1 MVGESI
7 CLAVAGRYLSEEGEF
22 VLNARLASA
31 PPPNDRCVNAQPLA
45 FPDEVVA
52 ENFASRPESGVFPCP
67 SGEFGLWYSF
77 TAPAEGVY
85 KFDTKSTREA
95 QPDIALFST
104 RGGVVMACSD
114 LPNPAVSAR
123 LMAGQQVLVRVS
135 SNVFTRGE
143 VVLSVGPDRPS
154 AVPMDAGVASDDA
167 ASIDDA
173 GTPVDD
179 ASAAADAAPRADAIS
194 SPDAAPRPDAASAID
209 AGTKDLATEGC
220 SCSEASGAPQI
231 AHLLLGLILLMA
243 LRARPR

>member
-85 KFDTKSTREA
+85 KFDARGAARHRAVLDARRRGDGLQRPA
-95 QPDIALFST
+95 QP
-104 RGGVVMACSD
+104 GGV
-114 LPNPAVSAR
+114 
-123 LMAGQQVLVRVS
+123 
-135 SNVFTRGE
+135 
-143 VVLSVGPDRPS
+143 
-154 AVPMDAGVASDDA
+154 
-167 ASIDDA
+167 
-173 GTPVDD
+173 
-179 ASAAADAAPRADAIS
+179 
-194 SPDAAPRPDAASAID
+194 
-209 AGTKDLATEGC
+209 
-220 SCSEASGAPQI
+220 GAPDGG
-231 AHLLLGLILLMA
+231 ATGA
-243 LRARPR
+243 RAGELERVHAR